1 LQAVN
6 GIGSPS
12 PTTPTAPHKA
22 YIINKRQEEMEW
34 PRLELDTKGKR
45 EHALAVS
52 LATAIH
58 AGINR
63 NKAMKIC
70 KIKLNQ
76 LHLHLMSGSGGN
88 TSIFNLKFT

>member
-63 NKAMKIC
+63 NKAMKMC
-70 KIKLNQ
+70 KN
-76 LHLHLMSGSGGN
+76 
-88 TSIFNLKFT
+88 